1 MTKSGTS
8 FSGYWFG
15 PYVFAPRV
23 MHASMPNVRTYA
35 STCRSPP
42 AFEAEYGLD
51 GLSGSSSVDR
61 APSGT
66 SP

>member
-23 MHASMPNVRTYA
+23 IEALTPYVRTYA
-35 STCRSPP
+35 STWRSPP
-42 AFEAEYGLD
+42 AFAALYGLD
-51 GLSGSSSVDR
+51 GRSGSSSR
-61 APSGT
+61 ARPPASR